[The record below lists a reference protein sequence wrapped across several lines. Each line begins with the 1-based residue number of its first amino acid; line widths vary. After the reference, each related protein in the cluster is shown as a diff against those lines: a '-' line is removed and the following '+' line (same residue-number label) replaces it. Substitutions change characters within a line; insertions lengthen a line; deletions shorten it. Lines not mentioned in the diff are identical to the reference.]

1 MTLFDI
7 VAQVLQVLFITVL
20 FVPQSKEYIM
30 DPLSIRVDD
39 SPEYVYTVMGIL
51 SVYIVFAF
59 DIRP

>member
-7 VAQVLQVLFITVL
+7 VAQVLQDLFITVL
-20 FVPQSKEYIM
+20 LVPQSKEYII

-39 SPEYVYTVMGIL
+39 WPEYVYTVMGIL
-51 SVYIVFAF
+51 SVYIVLAL